1 MIIPYLRLGLRI
13 LLSLKM
19 LAPVVVISLALQVSA
34 HPAWGIVVDSQKRI
48 VFTDAGNSAVWRV
61 ETDGRLTRLASGI
74 HSHDLWID
82 VADDTLYGEH
92 VYYVETER
100 RFDGYKWRLSRDGT
114 LTRIAE
120 IPEGVKDAINRQGL
134 ALRTDGIR
142 VVARHINGE
151 TAFVGGDPFA
161 GLLHKPDSIR
171 GLTIAEDGSVYVAD
185 SQYRTVWKIT
195 AGGSAEPF
203 HRSGRLWT
211 PTGVAAEG
219 NSIYV
224 IENRPDGPLGMLR
237 VLAEPRV
244 IRLREGAAPELVM
257 AIDFNRHY
265 VIFGGI
271 VALLACAAFA
281 WRWKSRRKSRFQT
294 TTTTKIGG

>member
-1 MIIPYLRLGLRI
+1 MFQELRFGLRM
-13 LLSLKM
+13 LLSYKT
-19 LAPVVVISLALQVSA
+19 LATVVALSLALQVSA

-48 VFTDAGNSAVWRV
+48 VFTDLGQNAVWRV
-61 ETDGRLTRLASGI
+61 ETNGRLTRLASGI

-92 VYYVETER
+92 VYYVEAER

-120 IPEGVKDAINRQGL
+120 IPEKVKDAIDRQGL
-134 ALRTDGIR
+134 ALRSDGLR
-142 VVARHINGE
+142 LVARHASGE
-151 TAFVGGDPFA
+151 TTLLGGDQFA
-161 GLLHKPDSIR
+161 GLPHKPDSIR
-171 GLTIAEDGSVYVAD
+171 GFTIAEDGSVYVAD
-185 SQYRTVWKIT
+185 SQYGAVWKI
-195 AGGSAEPF
+195 AAAASPEPF
-203 HRSGRLWT
+203 HRSGYLWT

-224 IENRPDGPLGMLR
+224 LEDRPNGPLAMLS
-237 VLAEPRV
+237 VWAAPRV

-265 VIFGGI
+265 VILVGF
-271 VALLACAAFA
+271 VVLLACAALA
-281 WRWKSRRKSRFQT
+281 WRWGSRRRSRLQT